1 MLEEK
6 TKEVLV
12 LVPCDEKQKKILH
25 NSFDSEYHFIFQD
38 EYALEYFMMV
48 RENYI
53 RNAEIIIGEPD
64 IIDITKE
71 KAPNLKWIQM
81 TWAGTDKYT
90 RDEGFPQNL
99 ILTNASGAFGVIISE
114 YILAGILNLYRRF
127 TEYRDQQRNHEW
139 KDVGTEEWLYG
150 KRILIMGTGNI
161 GTETAKRLK
170 AFDCYISGIR
180 RKDILPE
187 YFDEVHLVKELSEE
201 LEKADIVINCMPNNS
216 ESIGLMTRERFA
228 VMKSNAIFVNVGRG
242 LLLEEGAIE
251 WALQEKKI
259 AGAVLDVQ
267 RMEPLDKRS
276 VLWDMEN
283 VLITPHISGTSFGHS
298 KITEDKIWEIVME
311 NLKRYVNGLPL
322 LNKVCFE
329 EYR

>member
-1 MLEEK
+1 MLEVK

-12 LVPCDEKQKKILH
+12 LVPCDEEQKKILH
-25 NSFDSEYHFIFQD
+25 NNFDSEYHFVFQD
-38 EYALEYFMMV
+38 EYGPEHFITV

-53 RNAEIIIGEPD
+53 RNAEVIVGEPD

-81 TWAGTDKYT
+81 SWAGTDKYT
-90 RDEGFPQNL
+90 GNEGFPQNL
-99 ILTNASGAFGVIISE
+99 MLTNASGAFGVIISE

-127 TEYRDQQRNHEW
+127 AEYRDQRRNHEW
-139 KDVGTEEWLYG
+139 NDLGTEECLYG

-180 RKDILPE
+180 RKNILPE
-187 YFDEVHLVKELSEE
+187 YFDEVHLVEELSEE

-216 ESIGLMTRERFA
+216 ESIGLMNRKRFA
-228 VMKSNAIFVNVGRG
+228 VMKSNAVFVNVGRG

-267 RMEPLDKRS
+267 RVEPLDKQS
-276 VLWDMEN
+276 VLWNMEN
-283 VLITPHISGTSFGHS
+283 VLITPHVAGISFGHS
-298 KITEDKIWEIVME
+298 KITEDKIWKIVRE
-311 NLKRYVNGLPL
+311 NLKRYVHGQPL
-322 LNKVCFE
+322 INMVSFE